1 MKIVYTFTMDL
12 QNSKGT
18 LLKSYFG
25 VGVLL

>member
-12 QNSKGT
+12 QNSKAT

-25 VGVLL
+25 VGVLF